1 MSLLKLK
8 TLIPLALCFALS
20 FQVQANSD
28 GPFLAQS
35 NVPHPVTILND
46 GPSAFEMRLRLIE
59 EAKKTI
65 DIEYFIYN
73 TDTAGRLFT
82 QALVKRAKEGVKV
95 RLLLD
100 HFMVGAEISP
110 FHSEELKKV
119 GVEVRFYNTI
129 PLFVFN
135 TAQYRN
141 HRKSLMIDGKKAIF
155 GGRNIADEYFDLDHE
170 YNFLDRDILI
180 EGPIVKSAVET
191 FDIIWKS
198 EPVKQVKRDKRP
210 TWSDLRYMRARRSNP
225 HGLYADMQA
234 DQAAWDKY
242 VAEAADFIRQNS
254 EDKEILRRLRTL
266 GTAQLANE
274 VSGVCPQVVFS
285 SDRPSLGSVHKRED
299 RVLKYEIF
307 RRMKELKEK
316 LIIDSPYFILEK
328 VTGDILEDM
337 LVNRGVSV
345 TLLTNGLYSTDASYV
360 ASVFNARVGEWI
372 EKGLS
377 THIYSGN
384 LMPDLSVVSS
394 EVAQSR
400 WGTHSKSFVFDE
412 TSMMIG
418 SYNFDPRSNLYSLEQ
433 GIFCDGSKE
442 LAAAL
447 EHNVNVRIANSIY
460 LKTPEDVNKFKFDR
474 IGFLKRLGYYLVSVP
489 AALLDHLL

>member
-1 MSLLKLK
+1 
-8 TLIPLALCFALS
+8 
-20 FQVQANSD
+20 
-28 GPFLAQS
+28 
-35 NVPHPVTILND
+35 
-46 GPSAFEMRLRLIE
+46 
-59 EAKKTI
+59 
-65 DIEYFIYN
+65 
-73 TDTAGRLFT
+73 
-82 QALVKRAKEGVKV
+82 
-95 RLLLD
+95 
-100 HFMVGAEISP
+100 
-110 FHSEELKKV
+110 
-119 GVEVRFYNTI
+119 
-129 PLFVFN
+129 
-135 TAQYRN
+135 
-141 HRKSLMIDGKKAIF
+141 
-155 GGRNIADEYFDLDHE
+155 
-170 YNFLDRDILI
+170 
-180 EGPIVKSAVET
+180 
-191 FDIIWKS
+191 
-198 EPVKQVKRDKRP
+198 
-210 TWSDLRYMRARRSNP
+210 
-225 HGLYADMQA
+225 
-234 DQAAWDKY
+234 
-242 VAEAADFIRQNS
+242 
-254 EDKEILRRLRTL
+254 
-266 GTAQLANE
+266 
-274 VSGVCPQVVFS
+274 
-285 SDRPSLGSVHKRED
+285 
-299 RVLKYEIF
+299 
-307 RRMKELKEK
+307 MKELKEK